1 MTESERSGQRAG
13 GGFLKRLAINIREE
27 SCTVIAFT
35 GGGGK
40 TGLIF
45 RLTDELTA
53 AGKKVIVTTT
63 AHMAAE
69 PGRPFAEN
77 GNIRK
82 VRENLDKH
90 GYTLAACVDRET
102 GKLCSLPEDSLKSLR
117 EHCDVLLIEADGSK
131 RLPLKV
137 PESWEPV
144 IPACTDIVVGVEGLD
159 SLGKMIGETAH
170 RAERTAEFLGKTP
183 GDIIA
188 AEDLI
193 KIASSEEGLRK
204 GVANRQ
210 YRVYL
215 NKIDVLSDPEIA
227 EKICT
232 ELKKRGIAA
241 SCGSLRQSG
250 QKPENERRAKVY
262 EKQV

>member
-1 MTESERSGQRAG
+1 
-13 GGFLKRLAINIREE
+13 
-27 SCTVIAFT
+27 
-35 GGGGK
+35 
-40 TGLIF
+40 
-45 RLTDELTA
+45 
-53 AGKKVIVTTT
+53 
-63 AHMAAE
+63 
-69 PGRPFAEN
+69 
-77 GNIRK
+77 
-82 VRENLDKH
+82 
-90 GYTLAACVDRET
+90 
-102 GKLCSLPEDSLKSLR
+102 
-117 EHCDVLLIEADGSK
+117 
-131 RLPLKV
+131 
-137 PESWEPV
+137 
-144 IPACTDIVVGVEGLD
+144 
-159 SLGKMIGETAH
+159 MIGETAH

-232 ELKKRGIAA
+232 ELKKRGIAG
-241 SCGSLRQSG
+241 SCGSLRQPV
-250 QKPENERRAKVY
+250 QKPENERRAKVH

>member
-1 MTESERSGQRAG
+1 MSDSGSENTAAAG
-13 GGFLKRLAINIREE
+13 NDRFYEKLAINTQNGN
-27 SCTVIAFT
+27 CTVIAFT

-40 TGLIF
+40 TSLIF

-63 AHMAAE
+63 THMAAE
-69 PGRPFAEN
+69 PGHPFVEN

-90 GYTLAACVDRET
+90 GYTLAACVDKESR
-102 GKLCSLPEDSLKSLR
+102 KLCSLPEDSLKSLR
-117 EHCDVLLIEADGSK
+117 EHCDVFLIEADGSK

-241 SCGSLRQSG
+241 SCGSLRQSE
-250 QKPENERRAKVY
+250 QDPENERRA
-262 EKQV
+262 

>member
-53 AGKKVIVTTT
+53 AGKKVIVT

-241 SCGSLRQSG
+241 SCGSLRQSE
-250 QKPENERRAKVY
+250 QDPENERRA
-262 EKQV
+262 